1 MQTAQTLPNYRIQK
15 ASPVINAGVKAQIEI
30 VAPPI
35 IEASESSVFPLY
47 GSFVIP
53 EADENK
59 TNVHVLQAVVVL
71 IRGPNP
77 ASRQVGHGEL
87 LFPNDVRRD
96 SGLIY
101 GHFNL
106 NLFEHF
112 NLIREPNKYWISA
125 SVFNNVSSVIS
136 VEVK

>member
-1 MQTAQTLPNYRIQK
+1 MQTVQTLPNYCIQK

-30 VAPPI
+30 VAPSI
-35 IEASESSVFPLY
+35 VEASGSSVFPLH

-53 EADENK
+53 ETDENK
-59 TNVHVLQAVVVL
+59 TSVHVLQNVVIL
-71 IRGPNP
+71 IRGPHP
-77 ASRQVGHGEL
+77 ASRQVGDGEL
-87 LFPNDVRRD
+87 LFPADVRREN
-96 SGLIY
+96 GLIY

-125 SVFNNVSSVIS
+125 SVFNHVSTVIS
-136 VEVK
+136 VEVA